1 MNTEHR
7 TRPTAGRTCRSTCS
21 ASSSALHLAAGS
33 SSPIEEHHRLIE
45 LWRDDGQ
52 LGLVGLVL
60 LWSDLDKN
68 IRRSSNAARR
78 VRSSIEAGGVA
89 EEEELAL
96 SGSHLSSMRGRPQ
109 RLPSS
114 RSSRCRFRI
123 AWGPAFETPLPLP
136 TPSSSPPVAAARSTS
151 RRPYLFR
158 PQPPEPSLHR
168 HARRERGEW
177 RELKKEG
184 DGERRKKRRAENDR
198 WGPRGPHLFL
208 LIYV

>member
-7 TRPTAGRTCRSTCS
+7 TRPAAGRTCRSTCS
-21 ASSSALHLAAGS
+21 ASSSALHLAAGL

-45 LWRDDGQ
+45 LWRDNGQ

-60 LWSDLDKN
+60 LWPDLDKN

-96 SGSHLSSMRGRPQ
+96 SGSHLSFMRGRPQ

-123 AWGPAFETPLPLP
+123 AWGPAFETPLPLL
-136 TPSSSPPVAAARSTS
+136 TPSSSSPIAAARSTS
-151 RRPYLFR
+151 RRPL
-158 PQPPEPSLHR
+158 PLPSIAAGAEPLPSR
-168 HARRERGEW
+168 ASRER
-177 RELKKEG
+177 R
-184 DGERRKKRRAENDR
+184 GERVEERGR
-198 WGPRGPHLFL
+198 WGEEEEEEG
-208 LIYV
+208 